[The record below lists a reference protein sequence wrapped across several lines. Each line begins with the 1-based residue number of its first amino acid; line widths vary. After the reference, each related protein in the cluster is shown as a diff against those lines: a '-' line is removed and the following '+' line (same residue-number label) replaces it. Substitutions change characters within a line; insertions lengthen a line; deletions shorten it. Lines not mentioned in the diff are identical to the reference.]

1 MPVISPLDS
10 FHLVSSPPQSKLC
23 LSVWHVV
30 IVPFPYQIISL
41 FFFFFPVEDAAAVWT
56 HIILALIAAH
66 VALKTPRNPSADYTA
81 SIMAEKCC

>member
-1 MPVISPLDS
+1 MPQCLAHGDRSFSISNN
-10 FHLVSSPPQSKLC
+10 FA
-23 LSVWHVV
+23 
-30 IVPFPYQIISL
+30 FFSL
-41 FFFFFPVEDAAAVWT
+41 FFPVADAAAVWT